1 MMDHRLR
8 TCCFTGHRNLPVEK
22 IPEIRTRLY
31 ETVEWLIRHG
41 VLYFGAGGAMGFDTL
56 ASQVVLE
63 LRKRYPE
70 IKPILVL
77 PCRDQTRGWP
87 AGAIEVYD
95 EIRVAADKVVY
106 ISDAYHKGCMH
117 ERNRHLVDC
126 SGQCVYYMTESC
138 GGTAYTVAY
147 AQQNKLLVWNLAD
160 SKSEKGED
168 NVLQDV

>member
-1 MMDHRLR
+1 MDHRLR

-22 IPEIRTRLY
+22 IPEIRTRMY

-56 ASQVVLE
+56 AAQVVLE

-70 IKPILVL
+70 IKLILVL

-87 AGAIEVYD
+87 AEAITVYEV
-95 EIRVAADKVVY
+95 IRVAADKVVY

-117 ERNRHLVDC
+117 ERNRHLVDH
-126 SGQCVYYMTESC
+126 SRQCVCYLTESC

-147 AQQNKLLVWNLAD
+147 AQQKELLVWNLAD
-160 SKSEKGED
+160 SECLGRED
-168 NVLQDV
+168 HVLQDV